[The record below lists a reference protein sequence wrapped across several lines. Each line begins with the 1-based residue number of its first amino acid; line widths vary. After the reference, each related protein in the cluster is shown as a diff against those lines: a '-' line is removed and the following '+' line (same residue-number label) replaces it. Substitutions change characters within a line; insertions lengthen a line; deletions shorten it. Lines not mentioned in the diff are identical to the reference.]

1 MPQFYNPYNNIPQQ
15 PFYSSTSPAYV
26 QPQQMTQQISNGFA
40 WVQGEAAA
48 KAYAVAPGTTMMLM
62 DTENPILYMKSTD
75 QTGRP
80 QEMQI
85 RYLVTKEEFEKLQNG
100 ANSQNSESYVTREE
114 FEKYVA
120 ESNKRFVVRKE
131 YRNG

>member
-15 PFYSSTSPAYV
+15 QFYSQTTPAYV
-26 QPQQMTQQISNGFA
+26 QPQQIQQQISNGFA

-85 RYLVTKEEFEKLQNG
+85 RYLVTKEEFSKIQNG
-100 ANSQNSESYVTREE
+100 AVSSNSESYVTREE

-120 ESNKRFVVRKE
+120 ESEKRFVIRKE